1 MRYVVWHKPCNRP
14 ETSRSRHGPSI
25 RMRNL
30 LRKFLRPTLR
40 EQLEDGVREALRRYA
55 ERHTAPNLRVYVS
68 TDLVEKGLDP
78 ALWARDE
85 AEHLRRFALR
95 WAEDNQVPRT
105 GLRIDVI
112 LLDTKR
118 EFAFVKPVAVEPS
131 EPAARPDSQR
141 SAAPRAPTPLAE
153 PPVKAGTASAI
164 LDVVESPSFD
174 RPLSVSGEMTV
185 GRKSD
190 GAEVVGL
197 GDRYMSSRHARF
209 HLAGGKLYVTDL
221 DSKNRTYIND
231 RPLPPHEPVPVS
243 VGDEIRVGSTRLRV
257 SRVGG

>member
-1 MRYVVWHKPCNRP
+1 
-14 ETSRSRHGPSI
+14 
-25 RMRNL
+25 MRNL

-55 ERHTAPNLRVYVS
+55 ERHTSPNLRVYVS
-68 TDLVEKGLDP
+68 TDLVEQGVDT
-78 ALWARDE
+78 ALWSRDE

-95 WAEDNQVPRT
+95 WAEDNHVPRT

-118 EFAFVKPVAVEPS
+118 EFAFVKPVAVEPADSPSGAGS
-131 EPAARPDSQR
+131 EPGRAS
-141 SAAPRAPTPLAE
+141 RAPTALADSGAVG
-153 PPVKAGTASAI
+153 PSSAAI
-164 LDVVESPSFD
+164 LDIVESPSYD
-174 RPLSVSGEMTV
+174 RPLAVSGEMTV

-190 GAEVVGL
+190 GREVVGL

-209 HLAGGKLYVTDL
+209 HIAGGKLYVTDL
-221 DSKNRTYIND
+221 DSKNRTYINE